1 MLGAL
6 LGTVDTKVG
15 KTTTFPW
22 RGLHSGSNFSTR
34 LLAKMLAKQEAGLG
48 DVQTTW
54 LGRIFQSCSS
64 NQMDG
69 FTLLT

>member
-48 DVQTTW
+48 DVQT
-54 LGRIFQSCSS
+54 LPG
-64 NQMDG
+64 
-69 FTLLT
+69 